1 MRGPA
6 LYHTFSHLSI
16 GKIAQKREVNNT
28 SLLVNIPDCWLNLFL
43 SVVGSVKKMF
53 WKKTSL
59 YFYFSHCETRQT
71 ITNTSI
77 IKFLTKTLSF
87 LPLVE
92 I

>member
-43 SVVGSVKKMF
+43 SVDGLLKKCFGKKLACIFILVTVKLGK
-53 WKKTSL
+53 L
-59 YFYFSHCETRQT
+59 LQT
-71 ITNTSI
+71 P
-77 IKFLTKTLSF
+77 LLSSF
-87 LPLVE
+87 
-92 I
+92 